1 MRKTLVRLATSAVA
15 LGVSAAALTIA
26 ASAEEVTLKFWDNQQ
41 TESGLSQFQQAA
53 VDRFMAENPDIKV
66 EVTTI
71 PYPEYQQRLL
81 TAVQGG
87 NAPDIAT
94 LDQIWVGAFAAA
106 GAVDE
111 LSAEAEAAGL
121 NRDQFFGG
129 AWDSAVYEDG
139 LYGIPFNVDV
149 WQFSFYNKDL
159 LDEAG
164 VDPDSLTTFEGLRAG
179 AEALT
184 KDGQF
189 GVGLFSHRGE
199 DAVVVMNS
207 FIFSNGGEVLDASGA
222 CALNQP
228 AAVEA
233 MTYLQDLAQFAPD
246 GILNA
251 SSGSMRE
258 LFLNGGLAIE
268 FWPALEQPTLQG
280 SSINWGFVNGTA
292 GAAGKAIGTFGGWN
306 LAVFESSEHKEAA
319 WKFIEFMVREDVNGD
334 VVDLIPANK
343 AAAETFLAANRVEP
357 DKIMAHLSNAAPRPL
372 SARYL
377 EISELQLDMYQD
389 IFSGTNVQEAA
400 DTACEAIDA
409 LN

>member
-1 MRKTLVRLATSAVA
+1 MRKTLLTLATSAVA
-15 LGVSAAALTIA
+15 LGVAAATLST
-26 ASAEEVTLKFWDNQQ
+26 ASMAEEVTLQFWDNQQ
-41 TESGLSQFQQAA
+41 TESGLSEYQQAA

-94 LDQIWVGAFAAA
+94 LDQIWGGAFAAA
-106 GAVDE
+106 GAVAE
-111 LSAEAEAAGL
+111 LSEEAAAAGL
-121 NRDQFFGG
+121 SRDQFFGG
-129 AWDSAVYEDG
+129 AWDSAVYEGG

-164 VDPDSLTTFEGLRAG
+164 VDPQSLTTFEGLRAG

-189 GVGLFSHRGE
+189 GVGLFSGRGE
-199 DAVVVMNS
+199 DAVVVINS
-207 FIFSNGGEVLDASGA
+207 FIFSNGGQVLDESGA

-233 MTYLQDLAQFAPD
+233 MAYLQDLAQFAPD

-251 SSGSMRE
+251 NSGNMRE
-258 LFLNGGLAIE
+258 LFLNGSLAIE
-268 FWPALEQPTLQG
+268 FWPALEQPTLQ
-280 SSINWGFVNGTA
+280 SSSLNWGFVNGTA
-292 GAAGKAIGTFGGWN
+292 GDAGKAIGTFGGWN
-306 LAVFESSEHKEAA
+306 LAILATAEHQEAA

-343 AAAETFLAANRVEP
+343 AAAEDFLAANRVEP

-377 EISELQLDMYQD
+377 EISELQLDLYQD
-389 IFSGTNVQEAA
+389 IFSGADVQDTA
-400 DTACEAIDA
+400 DMACEAIDA